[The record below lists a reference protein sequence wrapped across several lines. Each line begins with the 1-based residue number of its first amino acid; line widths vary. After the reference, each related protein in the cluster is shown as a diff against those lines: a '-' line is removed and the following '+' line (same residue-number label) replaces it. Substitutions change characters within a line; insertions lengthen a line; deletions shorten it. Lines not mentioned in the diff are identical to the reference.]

1 MSPNVLICKTVTAQ
15 SRRHGQRRTEG
26 EAMKEII
33 VLVALAFALVAGN
46 AAYMIVD
53 PAPAITTAAA
63 V

>member
-1 MSPNVLICKTVTAQ
+1 
-15 SRRHGQRRTEG
+15 
-26 EAMKEII
+26 MKEII

-46 AAYMIVD
+46 AAYMIVH

>member
-1 MSPNVLICKTVTAQ
+1 
-15 SRRHGQRRTEG
+15 
-26 EAMKEII
+26 MKEII